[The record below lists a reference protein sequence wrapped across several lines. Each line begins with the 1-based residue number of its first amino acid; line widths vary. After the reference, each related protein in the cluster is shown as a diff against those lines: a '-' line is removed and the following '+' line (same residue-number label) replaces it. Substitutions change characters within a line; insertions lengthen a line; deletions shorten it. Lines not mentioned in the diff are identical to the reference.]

1 MDTQQMSRS
10 MTESDYFVLAQSAL
24 VYSIDE
30 LDHQDVASFFTLIRS
45 KKDSGWSAEMIETH
59 LIANISAR
67 VKKLYPKLRKYQCTV
82 IAEEMIQ
89 AMLERILDEKIA

>member
-1 MDTQQMSRS
+1 MALQSTSLM
-10 MTESDYFVLAQSAL
+10 MTDADYFTLSQSAL

-30 LDHQDVASFFTLIRS
+30 LDHQDVDAFLQFIRA
-45 KKDSGWSAEMIETH
+45 KKESGWTPEMIETH

-67 VKKLYPKLRKYQCTV
+67 VKRLYPKLRKYQCDI

-89 AMLERILDEKIA
+89 AMLERILNEQNF